1 MSKLATILG
10 AILGLLVIFANMI
23 DYSQMKFITAFFDL
37 QSALIVIGGVIAAT
51 LINYPL
57 NRLGCVAQSFII
69 IFSRETIHQQDII
82 DELLDLSALAHRKGK
97 LALESHIEETKHHF
111 LKIALQELMSTSD
124 PNTLKRNLD
133 NELNSMRLRHAAC
146 QDVFYNMAS
155 YAPAFGMMGTVMGL
169 IIMMTSQGET
179 NSVAVYGAS
188 QSQDM
193 MGKLLSGMGLALV
206 TTLYGVVLSNFVF
219 LPISG
224 KLRSLSDSEQHAAE
238 IMIVGMQSLQRQ
250 DSPMR
255 MKDELLTFVSKHI
268 REAVDRQRSSEGH

>member
-1 MSKLATILG
+1 MSKLATIFG
-10 AILGLLVIFANMI
+10 VILGLLVIFANMI

-37 QSALIVIGGVIAAT
+37 QSAIIVIGGVTAAT

-57 NRLGCVAQSFII
+57 NRLGCVARSFVI
-69 IFSRETIHQQDII
+69 IFSRETVHQQDII
-82 DELLDLSALAHRKGK
+82 DELLDLSTIAHRKGK
-97 LALESHIEETKHHF
+97 LALEAHIEETQHHF

-169 IIMMTSQGET
+169 IMMMTSQGET
-179 NSVAVYGAS
+179 NSVAVFGAS

-206 TTLYGVVLSNFVF
+206 TTLYGVVLSNLIF

-255 MKDELLTFVSKHI
+255 TKDELLTFVSKSI
-268 REAVDRQRSSEGH
+268 RDEVDRQRSNEGL